1 MRPPFGTTLRHHR
14 TGPHGTLHRCYGF
27 TLIELLVVI
36 AIIAILAGMLLP
48 ALSKAKGKGQR
59 TACLNNMRQVGL
71 ALAMYVDDN
80 HGGMPPITRA
90 LFDFASQTAPD
101 NFLKA
106 LLPYVGSSTGTNR
119 ATPVYAC
126 PTLKP
131 SPLPAYK
138 PTKASDSGL
147 LANAL
152 VLQRKVEQVANPSLV
167 IVLQEN
173 WCRWNYLLNQ
183 PEGSDQGGYTQ
194 WHTWTATTDT
204 STGWSGTAREHF
216 SNVHEQ
222 GGNLVHVDGH
232 AGYRKYRSLTSGDFG
247 LVDPS
252 TKRSDAYQ
260 PTEAHSRKTYA
271 PAF

>member
-1 MRPPFGTTLRHHR
+1 MNTIQLNGSRLSRGRR
-14 TGPHGTLHRCYGF
+14 GF

-48 ALSKAKGKGQR
+48 ALSKAKAKGQR
-59 TACLNNMRQVGL
+59 TACMNNMRQVGL
-71 ALAMYVDDN
+71 ALMMYSDD
-80 HGGMPPITRA
+80 HSGRMPPNARA
-90 LFDFASQTAPD
+90 VFDFASLAAPD
-101 NFLKA
+101 NVLKV
-106 LLPYVGSSTGTNR
+106 LLPYVASAAGTNR

-131 SPLPAYK
+131 PANPRFK

-152 VLQRKVEQVANPSLV
+152 VLQRKADQILNPSQI

-183 PEGSDQGGYTQ
+183 PEGTDAEGYTQ
-194 WHTWTATTDT
+194 WHTWTDT
-204 STGWSGTAREHF
+204 KDSSTGWSGAAREHF
-216 SNVHEQ
+216 SNAHEG
-222 GGNLVHVDGH
+222 GGNLVHADGH
-232 AGYRKYRSLTSGDFG
+232 TSYRKYQTLTSGDFG
-247 LVDPS
+247 LVDRV
-252 TKRSDAYQ
+252 TRQSDPYQ
-260 PTEAHSRKTYA
+260 PTEAHSRKLYA

>member
-1 MRPPFGTTLRHHR
+1 MIHR
-14 TGPHGTLHRCYGF
+14 TGILPPPGLRRQTRLGF

-48 ALSKAKGKGQR
+48 ALSKAKAKGQR
-59 TACLNNMRQVGL
+59 TACMNNMRQVGL
-71 ALAMYVDDN
+71 ALTMYVDEN
-80 HGGMPPITRA
+80 NGRMPPITRA
-90 LFDFASQTAPD
+90 VFDFASAEAPD
-101 NFLKA
+101 NVLKV
-106 LLPYVGSSTGTNR
+106 LLPFVGSAAGTNR

-131 SPLPAYK
+131 PANRSFW
-138 PTKASDSGL
+138 PTRASDSAL

-152 VLQRKVEQVANPSLV
+152 VLQRKMDQIVNPSLI

-183 PEGSDQGGYTQ
+183 PEGTDRDGYTQ
-194 WHTWTATTDT
+194 WHTWTEAKDT

-232 AGYRKYRSLTSGDFG
+232 TSYRKYRSLTSGDFG
-247 LVDPS
+247 LLDPA
-252 TKRSDAYQ
+252 TKQSDAYQ
-260 PTEAHSRKTYA
+260 PTETHSRKTYI

>member
-1 MRPPFGTTLRHHR
+1 MKLPPHCRRRLGA
-14 TGPHGTLHRCYGF
+14 GF

-48 ALSKAKGKGQR
+48 ALSRAKGKGQR
-59 TACLNNMRQVGL
+59 TACMNNMRQVGL
-71 ALAMYVDDN
+71 ALNMYVDDN
-80 HGGMPPITRA
+80 TGRMPPITRA
-90 LFDFASQTAPD
+90 VFDFASASAAD
-101 NFLKA
+101 NFLKV
-106 LLPYVGSSTGTNR
+106 LLPYVGSAAGTNR

-131 SPLPAYK
+131 TTNLRYK

-152 VLQRKVEQVANPSLV
+152 VLQRKVDQIVNPTQVIA
-167 IVLQEN
+167 LQEN

-183 PEGSDQGGYTQ
+183 PEGTDPEGYTQ
-194 WHTWTATTDT
+194 WHTWTDT
-204 STGWSGTAREHF
+204 KDISSGWSGTPREHF
-216 SNVHEQ
+216 SNVHED

-232 AGYRKYRSLTSGDFG
+232 TSYRKYRTLTSADFG
-247 LVDPS
+247 LVDRA
-252 TKRSDAYQ
+252 TRQSDAYQ
-260 PTEAHSRKTYA
+260 PTEAHSRKVYA

>member
-1 MRPPFGTTLRHHR
+1 MRHPDRALLLPGLPRR
-14 TGPHGTLHRCYGF
+14 NQQGF

-48 ALSKAKGKGQR
+48 ALSKAKAKGQR
-59 TACLNNMRQVGL
+59 TACLSNMRQVGL
-71 ALAMYVDDN
+71 ALTMYVEDHN
-80 HGGMPPITRA
+80 GNMPPITRA
-90 LFDFASQTAPD
+90 VVNFALPQAPD
-101 NFLKA
+101 NFLKV
-106 LLPYVGSSTGTNR
+106 LLPHVGSSASTNA

-131 SPLPAYK
+131 CPNPLYR
-138 PTKASDSGL
+138 PTRQSDSGN

-152 VLQRKVEQVANPSLV
+152 VLQRKLAQIPNPTQI

-183 PEGSDQGGYTQ
+183 PEGTDADGYTQ
-194 WHTWTATTDT
+194 WHTWTDVKDT
-204 STGWSGTAREHF
+204 STGWSGKPMEHF
-216 SNVHEQ
+216 SNAHDG

-232 AGYRKYRSLTSGDFG
+232 ADYRKYRTLTSGDFG
-247 LVDPS
+247 LLDPA
-252 TKRSDAYQ
+252 TKQSDGYQ
-260 PTEAHSRKTYA
+260 PNEAHSRKRYI